1 MMRQRSTGTA
11 QIETRTTT
19 RHGMIGADAAT
30 TDQNQSV
37 TKCVFY
43 HFLMCRWSLPLS
55 SCVSTTS
62 PNNFSRLTSFPGTAV
77 TYLYVARGPGCAS
90 VMSASD
96 V

>member
-43 HFLMCRWSLPLS
+43 HFLMCRWSHRAFPLRHRIIS
-55 SCVSTTS
+55 VDSRVSLVLQLRIST
-62 PNNFSRLTSFPGTAV
+62 
-77 TYLYVARGPGCAS
+77 
-90 VMSASD
+90 
-96 V
+96 